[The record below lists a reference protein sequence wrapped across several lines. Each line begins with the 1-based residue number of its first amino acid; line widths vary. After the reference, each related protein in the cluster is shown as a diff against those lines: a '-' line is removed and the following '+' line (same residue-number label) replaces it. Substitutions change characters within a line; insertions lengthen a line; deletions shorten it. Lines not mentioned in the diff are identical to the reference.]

1 MFTIWI
7 GYDSQFQ
14 ANISPQLESIR
25 KHSNGEFSV
34 RFLHLNQLSNILYR
48 DRDPKQS
55 TDSAFTRWLVPY
67 LADYQGWHLYMDSDM
82 MVRKPLSELIDLIDD
97 SKAVM
102 VVKHGDQHGQT
113 VKFNGHVQTAYDRK
127 NWSSLM
133 LFNADRCRALTV
145 NYINKASGLYLHQFK
160 WLDEGLIGQLP
171 AEWNYL
177 VGVNEPMSDPAV
189 VHWTLSGPWV
199 TDTEFSSDWLINSVL
214 EIDPQVSPI

>member
-14 ANISPQLESIR
+14 DNIAPQLESIR
-25 KHSNGEFSV
+25 KHSNGNCLV
-34 RFLHLNQLSNILYR
+34 KFLHLNQLNNLLYR
-48 DRDPKQS
+48 DRDPKQT

-82 MVRKPLSELIDLIDD
+82 MVRKPLAELNCLLDD

-102 VVKHGDQHGQT
+102 VVKHSDQYEQT

-133 LFNADRCRALTV
+133 LFNADRCRALSV

-160 WLDEGLIGQLP
+160 WLDDELIGQLP

-177 VGVNEPMSDPAV
+177 VGVNKPMSDPAV
-189 VHWTLSGPWV
+189 VHWTISGPWQSN
-199 TDTEFSSDWLINSVL
+199 TEYKDEWIVNNGSGIN
-214 EIDPQVSPI
+214 PQG